1 MQAETINAD
10 NFSTID
16 FYDNYFKLCEFEGMS
31 PEGCG
36 VDSDFHD
43 CAFRSIDWY
52 WGLFNICSFV
62 RCQFADCI
70 FRGSSFADCL
80 FVECTFTNCQFVKD
94 NLGGE
99 CDFDH
104 TVAYGC
110 SLEGTVGFAAIM
122 R

>member
-1 MQAETINAD
+1 MLGETIGTGNL
-10 NFSTID
+10 STID
-16 FYDNYFKLCEFEGMS
+16 FSDNYFKFCNFEDLS
-31 PEGCG
+31 PEI
-36 VDSDFHD
+36 VSIDSDFHD
-43 CAFRSIDWY
+43 CTFKNVDWY

-62 RCQFADCI
+62 KCQFTDCV
-70 FRGSSFADCL
+70 FRGASFPDCL

-99 CDFDH
+99 CDFDR

-110 SLEGTVGFAAIM
+110 SLKDTVGFEATL